1 MLNGVA
7 PRIRRA
13 GFKANVWAVQQK
25 KSRVATTVFAQ
36 QTAGDKPDG
45 MGLMMAMQRKAKL
58 GGAAAG
64 LAIFLLAGVATVEAQ
79 SPPTAQVDI
88 LIKNG
93 HVVDGT
99 GGPWFQANVAITGD
113 KIVYVGRAP
122 VTAKRVIDA
131 SGKVVSPG
139 FIDMHSHSEF
149 GLSLDGRGL
158 SKVTQGITTEVM
170 GEHLSAGPVLGP
182 AVDDPMMVTP
192 PVKRSWT
199 TLGGFFSYLTKKG
212 IGINVAS
219 YIGAGQVRASAM
231 GYQNRQPTPAEMDRI
246 KQLIRQG
253 MEEGAFGLSN
263 GMSYVPNM
271 FFDTAQLIELCK
283 VAASYGGIFTIHI
296 RNVSPGDPRDK
307 GLKEAIEIAKGAH
320 IPVEIFHLGAS
331 AGMDPDDFIRDVQ
344 QARAD
349 GVDITGN
356 SYPYETGWTYLTQSL
371 PAWAQEGDSA
381 AIVARLQ
388 KPDTRTRILAEM
400 KDRDFSTLKVA
411 SVNPDFDGKP
421 LPQIAA
427 EMHVSPQEAL
437 LNILVKMKGE
447 GFQIGLPTGK
457 RAAIVTQMLNNPWM
471 DIGSDGI
478 ALPAGVRTS
487 FGSPHPRS
495 FGSHTRL
502 LSEYV
507 RERHV
512 FTVEEAVRKMTSLP
526 ADRLGLADRGILRQG
541 MKADVVVFD
550 PATVKDMATYE
561 NPARYSQGIDWV
573 LVNGKAVVA
582 DGKPTNALPG
592 HVLHGPG
599 YKPGTP

>member
-1 MLNGVA
+1 M
-7 PRIRRA
+7 
-13 GFKANVWAVQQK
+13 WAVQQK
-25 KSRVATTVFAQ
+25 KSRVATAVFAQ

-45 MGLMMAMQRKAKL
+45 MGLMMATQRRAKL
-58 GGAAAG
+58 GGAA
-64 LAIFLLAGVATVEAQ
+64 TVQAQ
-79 SPPTAQVDI
+79 SPAALQADI
-88 LIKNG
+88 LIQNG
-93 HVVDGT
+93 HVIDGT
-99 GGPWFQANVAITGD
+99 GGPWMQANVAIKGD

-131 SGKVVSPG
+131 SGRIVSPG

-231 GYQNRQPTPAEMDRI
+231 GYQNRQPTQAEMDRI

-271 FFDTAQLIELCK
+271 FFSTAQLIELCK
-283 VAASYGGIFTIHI
+283 VAGSYGGIFTIHI
-296 RNVSPGDPRDK
+296 RNVAPGAPSDT

-344 QARAD
+344 QARAN
-349 GVDITGN
+349 GLDITGN
-356 SYPYETGWTYLTQSL
+356 SYTYETGWTYLTQSL

-388 KPDTRTRILAEM
+388 KPDTRARILAEM

-427 EMHVSPQEAL
+427 EMRVSPQEAL

-507 RERHV
+507 REHHV

-526 ADRLGLADRGILRQG
+526 ANRLGLADRGILRQG

-592 HVLHGPG
+592 QVLHGPG

>member
-1 MLNGVA
+1 MMV
-7 PRIRRA
+7 
-13 GFKANVWAVQQK
+13 
-25 KSRVATTVFAQ
+25 
-36 QTAGDKPDG
+36 KP
-45 MGLMMAMQRKAKL
+45 QNIKL
-58 GGAAAG
+58 GRAAAA
-64 LAIFLLAGVATVEAQ
+64 LALFLLVGTANGGAQ
-79 SPPTAQVDI
+79 VPPANQVDI

-93 HVVDGT
+93 HVIDGT
-99 GGPWFQANVAITGD
+99 GSPWFQADVAITGD

-122 VTAKRVIDA
+122 VKATRIIDA
-131 SGKVVSPG
+131 GGKVISPG
-139 FIDMHSHSEF
+139 FIDMHAHSEF

-158 SKVTQGITTEVM
+158 SKITQGITTEVM
-170 GEHLSAGPVLGP
+170 GEHLSAGPVLGH

-192 PVKRSWT
+192 PVKRTWT
-199 TLGGFFSYLTKKG
+199 TLGGFFSYLSKKG

-231 GYQNRQPTPAEMDRI
+231 GYENRQPTPVEMDRM

-263 GMSYVPNM
+263 GLAYVPNM

-283 VAASYGGIFTIHI
+283 VAAGYGGIFTIHI
-296 RNVSPGDPRDK
+296 RNVAPGDPHDK
-307 GLKEAIEIAKGAH
+307 GLKEAIAIAKGAH

-388 KPDTRTRILAEM
+388 KPDTRARILAEL
-400 KDRDFSTLKVA
+400 KDRDFSHLKVA

-457 RAAIVTQMLNNPWM
+457 RDAIVTKMLNNPWM

-478 ALPAGVRTS
+478 SLPAGVRTS

-495 FGSHTRL
+495 FGSHVRL

-507 RERHV
+507 RVRHV
-512 FTVEEAVRKMTSLP
+512 FTWEEAIRKMTSLP
-526 ADRLGLADRGILRQG
+526 ADRLGLADRGLLRQG
-541 MKADVVVFD
+541 MKADVVVFN
-550 PATVKDMATYE
+550 PATIKDMATYD
-561 NPARYSQGIDWV
+561 NPAQYARGVDWV
-573 LVNGKAVVA
+573 FINGTAVVA

-592 HVLHGPG
+592 RVLHGPG

>member
-1 MLNGVA
+1 MITATQRNKIPGRAVA
-7 PRIRRA
+7 A
-13 GFKANVWAVQQK
+13 L
-25 KSRVATTVFAQ
+25 T
-36 QTAGDKPDG
+36 
-45 MGLMMAMQRKAKL
+45 LL
-58 GGAAAG
+58 
-64 LAIFLLAGVATVEAQ
+64 LLAGAARVDAQTPPADEA
-79 SPPTAQVDI
+79 DI
-88 LIKNG
+88 LIQNG

-99 GGPWFQANVAITGD
+99 GGPWMQENVAIKGD
-113 KIVYVGRAP
+113 TIVYVGRAP
-122 VTAKRVIDA
+122 VKAKKVIDA
-131 SGKVVSPG
+131 TGKIVSPG

-149 GLSLDGRGL
+149 GLALDGRGL

-192 PVKRSWT
+192 PVKRTWT
-199 TLGGFFSYLTKKG
+199 TLGGWFSYLQKKG

-219 YIGAGQVRASAM
+219 YVGAGQVRASAM
-231 GYQNRQPTPAEMDRI
+231 GYQNREPTTSEMDRI
-246 KQLIRQG
+246 KQLIRQA

-271 FFDTAQLIELCK
+271 FFSTAQLIELCK
-283 VAASYGGIFTIHI
+283 VAGEYGGIFTIHI
-296 RNVSPGDPRDK
+296 RNVGPNDPRDK

-320 IPVEIFHLGAS
+320 IPVEIFHHGAS
-331 AGMDPDDFIRDVQ
+331 AGMDPDDFIRDTE

-381 AIVARLQ
+381 AIVARL
-388 KPDTRTRILAEM
+388 KNPTTRARVLAEM
-400 KDRDFSTLKVA
+400 KDRNFATLKVA
-411 SVNPDFDGKP
+411 SVNRDYDGKM
-421 LPQIAA
+421 LTQVAS
-427 EMHVSPQEAL
+427 EMKASPSEAL
-437 LNILVKMKGE
+437 LNILVKQKGE
-447 GFQIGLPTGK
+447 GFQIGVPTGA
-457 RAAIVTQMLNNPWM
+457 RAKIVARMLNNPWV

-478 ALPAGVRTS
+478 ALPADAHTS

-502 LSEYV
+502 LAEYV
-507 RERHV
+507 RNQHL
-512 FTVEEAVRKMTSLP
+512 FTLEEAVRKMTSLP

-550 PATVKDMATYE
+550 AATVQDMATYE
-561 NPARYSQGIDWV
+561 NPAQYSKGIDLV

-592 HVLHGPG
+592 QVLHGPG

>member
-1 MLNGVA
+1 MITATQRSKIPGRAVA
-7 PRIRRA
+7 A
-13 GFKANVWAVQQK
+13 L
-25 KSRVATTVFAQ
+25 T
-36 QTAGDKPDG
+36 
-45 MGLMMAMQRKAKL
+45 LL
-58 GGAAAG
+58 
-64 LAIFLLAGVATVEAQ
+64 LLAGAARVDAQTPPPGEA
-79 SPPTAQVDI
+79 DI
-88 LIKNG
+88 LIQNG

-99 GGPWFQANVAITGD
+99 GGPWMQENVAIKGD
-113 KIVYVGRAP
+113 RIVYVGRAP
-122 VTAKRVIDA
+122 VKAKKVVDA
-131 SGKVVSPG
+131 TGKIVSPG

-149 GLSLDGRGL
+149 GLAMDGRGL

-192 PVKRSWT
+192 PVKRTWT
-199 TLGGFFSYLTKKG
+199 TLGGWFSYLQKKG

-219 YIGAGQVRASAM
+219 YVGAGQVRASAM
-231 GYQNRQPTPAEMDRI
+231 GYQNREPSTAEMGRI
-246 KQLIRQG
+246 KQLIRQA

-271 FFDTAQLIELCK
+271 FFSTAQLIELCK
-283 VAASYGGIFTIHI
+283 VAGEYGGIFTIHI
-296 RNVSPGDPRDK
+296 RNVGPNDPRDK

-320 IPVEIFHLGAS
+320 IPVEIFHHGAS
-331 AGMDPDDFIRDVQ
+331 AGMDPDDFIKDTEL
-344 QARAD
+344 ARAD

-388 KPDTRTRILAEM
+388 KPDTRARILAEM
-400 KDRDFSTLKVA
+400 KDRSFDTLKVA
-411 SVNPDFDGKP
+411 SVNPDYDGKM
-421 LPQIAA
+421 LPQIAK
-427 EMHVSPQEAL
+427 EMHVTPSEAL
-437 LNILVKMKGE
+437 LNILVKQKGE
-447 GFQIGLPTGK
+447 GFQIGVPTGA
-457 RAAIVTQMLNNPWM
+457 RAKIVAQMLNNPWV

-478 ALPAGVRTS
+478 ALPADVHTS
-487 FGSPHPRS
+487 FGAPHPRS

-502 LSEYV
+502 LAEYV
-507 RERHV
+507 RNQHL
-512 FTVEEAVRKMTSLP
+512 FTLEEAVRKMTSLP
-526 ADRLGLADRGILRQG
+526 ANRLGLADRGILRQG

-550 PATVKDMATYE
+550 AATVQDMATYE
-561 NPARYSQGIDWV
+561 NPAQYSKGIDLV

-592 HVLHGPG
+592 QVLRGPG

>member
-1 MLNGVA
+1 MTQ
-7 PRIRRA
+7 RSKI
-13 GFKANVWAVQQK
+13 F
-25 KSRVATTVFAQ
+25 ATTAL
-36 QTAGDKPDG
+36 A
-45 MGLMMAMQRKAKL
+45 LL
-58 GGAAAG
+58 LLAAAD
-64 LAIFLLAGVATVEAQ
+64 AGAQ
-79 SPPTAQVDI
+79 SPPVAQADI

-99 GGPWFQANVAITGD
+99 GGAWFQADVAITGD

-122 VTAKRVIDA
+122 MKAKRVIDA

-149 GLSLDGRGL
+149 GLALDGRGL
-158 SKVTQGITTEVM
+158 SKITQGVTTEVM

-199 TLGGFFSYLTKKG
+199 TLGGWFSYLQKKG
-212 IGINVAS
+212 IGLNVAS
-219 YIGAGQVRASAM
+219 YVGAGQVRASAM
-231 GYQNRQPTPAEMDRI
+231 GYQNRQPTPAEMDKI
-246 KQLIRQG
+246 KQLIRQA

-271 FFDTAQLIELCK
+271 FFSTAQLIELCK
-283 VAASYGGIFTIHI
+283 VAGEYGGIFTIHI
-296 RNVSPGDPRDK
+296 RNVAPGDPRDK
-307 GLKEAIEIAKGAH
+307 GLKEAIAIAKGAH

-331 AGMDPDDFIRDVQ
+331 AGMDPDDFIRDTD

-381 AIVARLQ
+381 AIEARLQ
-388 KPDTRTRILAEM
+388 KPDTRARILTEM
-400 KDRDFSTLKVA
+400 KDRDFSNLKVA
-411 SVNPDFDGKP
+411 SLNPDFDGKL
-421 LPQIAA
+421 LPQIATA
-427 EMHVSPQEAL
+427 MRVSPSEAL

-447 GFQIGLPTGK
+447 GFQIGMPTGK
-457 RAAIVTQMLNNPWM
+457 RAAIVAQMLNNPWM

-478 ALPAGVRTS
+478 ALPAGARTS

-502 LSEYV
+502 LAEYV
-507 RERHV
+507 RKQHV

-526 ADRLGLADRGILRQG
+526 ANRLGLADRGVLREG
-541 MKADVVVFD
+541 LKADVVVFD
-550 PATVKDMATYE
+550 PATVQDMATYE
-561 NPARYSQGIDWV
+561 NPAQYSKGVDWV
-573 LVNGKAVVA
+573 FVNGTAVVA
-582 DGKPTNALPG
+582 NGKPTNALPG
-592 HVLHGPG
+592 RVLRGPG

>member
-1 MLNGVA
+1 MST
-7 PRIRRA
+7 RRM
-13 GFKANVWAVQQK
+13 KN
-25 KSRVATTVFAQ
+25 
-36 QTAGDKPDG
+36 
-45 MGLMMAMQRKAKL
+45 L
-58 GGAAAG
+58 GRAASALALFVLVGAANS
-64 LAIFLLAGVATVEAQ
+64 EAQ
-79 SPPTAQVDI
+79 SPLPAQVDI

-99 GGPWFQANVAITGD
+99 GAPWFQADVAITGD
-113 KIVYVGRAP
+113 RIVYVGRAP
-122 VTAKRVIDA
+122 VKAKRVIDA
-131 SGKVVSPG
+131 GGKVVSPG
-139 FIDMHSHSEF
+139 FIDMHAHSEF
-149 GLSLDGRGL
+149 GLSLDGRAL
-158 SKVTQGITTEVM
+158 SKITQGITTEVM

-199 TLGGFFSYLTKKG
+199 TLGGFFSYLQKKG
-212 IGINVAS
+212 IGLNVAS

-231 GYQNRQPTPAEMDRI
+231 GYENRQPTPAEMDRI

-307 GLKEAIEIAKGAH
+307 GLKEAIAIAKGAH

-388 KPDTRTRILAEM
+388 KPDSRTRILAEM
-400 KDRDFSTLKVA
+400 KGRDFSTLKVA

-427 EMHVSPQEAL
+427 DMHVSPEEAL

-478 ALPAGVRTS
+478 SLPADVRTS

-512 FTVEEAVRKMTSLP
+512 FTLEEAVRKMTSLP

-561 NPARYSQGIDWV
+561 HPAQYSQGIDLV

-582 DGKPTNALPG
+582 NGKPTNALPG
-592 HVLHGPG
+592 QVLRGPG

>member
-1 MLNGVA
+1 MGHMAKPQKKIL
-7 PRIRRA
+7 RRA
-13 GFKANVWAVQQK
+13 AL
-25 KSRVATTVFAQ
+25 
-36 QTAGDKPDG
+36 AG
-45 MGLMMAMQRKAKL
+45 
-58 GGAAAG
+58 
-64 LAIFLLAGVATVEAQ
+64 FLLTGTTSVDAQ
-79 SPPTAQVDI
+79 SPPSTQVDI

-99 GGPWFQANVAITGD
+99 GGSWFHADVAITGD
-113 KIVYVGRAP
+113 RIVYVGRAP
-122 VTAKRVIDA
+122 VKAKRVIDA
-131 SGKVVSPG
+131 VGKVVSPG

-192 PVKRSWT
+192 PVKRTWT
-199 TLGGFFSYLTKKG
+199 TLGGFFSYLQKKG
-212 IGINVAS
+212 IGLNVAS

-231 GYQNRQPTPAEMDRI
+231 GYENRQPTPAEMDKI

-307 GLKEAIEIAKGAH
+307 GLKEAIEIAKGAR

-331 AGMDPDDFIRDVQ
+331 AQMEPDLFIRDVQ

-356 SYPYETGWTYLTQSL
+356 SYPYETGWTYLTQAL

-388 KPDTRTRILAEM
+388 KPDTRSRILAEM

-411 SVNPDFDGKP
+411 SVNPEFDGKR
-421 LPQIAA
+421 LTQIADD
-427 EMHVSPQEAL
+427 MRVSPQEAL
-437 LNILVKMKGE
+437 LNILVNMKGE

-457 RAAIVTQMLNNPWM
+457 RDAIVTQMLNNPWM

-478 ALPAGVRTS
+478 ALPADVRTS

-507 RERHV
+507 RERRV
-512 FTVEEAVRKMTSLP
+512 FTLEEAVRKMTSLP
-526 ADRLGLADRGILRQG
+526 ANRLGLADRGILREG
-541 MKADVVVFD
+541 LKADVVVFD
-550 PATVKDMATYE
+550 PATIKDMATYE
-561 NPARYSQGIDWV
+561 NPAQYSQGVDWV

-592 HVLHGPG
+592 HILRGPG
-599 YKPGTP
+599 YRPGTR

>member
-1 MLNGVA
+1 MATL
-7 PRIRRA
+7 
-13 GFKANVWAVQQK
+13 QK
-25 KSRVATTVFAQ
+25 KN
-36 QTAGDKPDG
+36 
-45 MGLMMAMQRKAKL
+45 L
-58 GGAAAG
+58 GRAA
-64 LAIFLLAGVATVEAQ
+64 LAVFLLAGAVTAEAQ
-79 SPPTAQVDI
+79 SPPSTQVDI

-99 GGPWFQANVAITGD
+99 GGSWFRADVAITGD
-113 KIVYVGRAP
+113 RIVYVGRAP
-122 VTAKRVIDA
+122 VKAKRVIDA
-131 SGKVVSPG
+131 VGKVVSPG

-170 GEHLSAGPVLGP
+170 GEHLSAGPVLGL
-182 AVDDPMMVTP
+182 ATDDPMMVTP
-192 PVKRSWT
+192 PVKRTWT
-199 TLGGFFSYLTKKG
+199 TLGGFFSYLQKKG
-212 IGINVAS
+212 IGLNVAS
-219 YIGAGQVRASAM
+219 YVGAGQVRASAM
-231 GYQNRQPTPAEMDRI
+231 GYENRQPTPAEMNRI

-263 GMSYVPNM
+263 GLSYVPNM

-296 RNVSPGDPRDK
+296 RNVSPGDPRDT
-307 GLKEAIEIAKGAH
+307 GLKEAIEIAKGAR

-331 AGMDPDDFIRDVQ
+331 AQMEPDLFIRDVQ

-356 SYPYETGWTYLTQSL
+356 SYPYETGWTYLTQAL

-388 KPDTRTRILAEM
+388 KPDTRSRILAEM
-400 KDRDFSTLKVA
+400 KDRDFTTLKVA
-411 SVNPDFDGKP
+411 SVNPEFDGKR
-421 LPQIAA
+421 LTQIAD

-437 LNILVKMKGE
+437 LNILVNMKGE

-457 RAAIVTQMLNNPWM
+457 RDAIVTQMLNNPWM

-478 ALPAGVRTS
+478 ALPADVRTS

-512 FTVEEAVRKMTSLP
+512 FSLEEAVRKMTSLP
-526 ADRLGLADRGILRQG
+526 ANRLGLADRGILREG
-541 MKADVVVFD
+541 LKADVVVFD
-550 PATVKDMATYE
+550 PATIKDMATYE
-561 NPARYSQGIDWV
+561 NPAQYSQGVDWV

-592 HVLHGPG
+592 HILRGPG
-599 YKPGTP
+599 YRPGTR

>member
-1 MLNGVA
+1 MGHMAKPQKKIL
-7 PRIRRA
+7 RRA
-13 GFKANVWAVQQK
+13 AL
-25 KSRVATTVFAQ
+25 
-36 QTAGDKPDG
+36 AG
-45 MGLMMAMQRKAKL
+45 
-58 GGAAAG
+58 
-64 LAIFLLAGVATVEAQ
+64 FLLTGTTSVDAQ
-79 SPPTAQVDI
+79 SPPSTQVDI

-99 GGPWFQANVAITGD
+99 GGSWFHADVAITGD
-113 KIVYVGRAP
+113 RIVYVGRAP
-122 VTAKRVIDA
+122 VKAKRVIDA
-131 SGKVVSPG
+131 VGKVVSPG

-192 PVKRSWT
+192 PVKRTWT
-199 TLGGFFSYLTKKG
+199 TLGGFFSYLQKKG
-212 IGINVAS
+212 IGLNVAS

-231 GYQNRQPTPAEMDRI
+231 GYENRQPTPAEMDKI

-307 GLKEAIEIAKGAH
+307 GLKEAIEIAKGAR

-331 AGMDPDDFIRDVQ
+331 AQMEPDLFIRDVQ

-356 SYPYETGWTYLTQSL
+356 SYPYETGWTYLTQAL

-388 KPDTRTRILAEM
+388 KPDTRSRILAEM

-411 SVNPDFDGKP
+411 SVNPEFDGKR
-421 LPQIAA
+421 LTQIADD
-427 EMHVSPQEAL
+427 MRVSPQEAL
-437 LNILVKMKGE
+437 LNILVNMKGE
-447 GFQIGLPTGK
+447 GFQIGIPTGK
-457 RAAIVTQMLNNPWM
+457 RDAIVTQMLNNPWM

-478 ALPAGVRTS
+478 ALPADVRTS

-507 RERHV
+507 RERRV
-512 FTVEEAVRKMTSLP
+512 FTLEEAVRKMTSLP
-526 ADRLGLADRGILRQG
+526 ANRLGLADRGILREG
-541 MKADVVVFD
+541 LKADVVVFD
-550 PATVKDMATYE
+550 PATIKDMATYE
-561 NPARYSQGIDWV
+561 NPAQYSQGVDWV

-592 HVLHGPG
+592 HILRGPG
-599 YKPGTP
+599 YRPGTR

>member
-1 MLNGVA
+1 MG
-7 PRIRRA
+7 
-13 GFKANVWAVQQK
+13 AVM
-25 KSRVATTVFAQ
+25 ATWRTKCLCR
-36 QTAGDKPDG
+36 TAT
-45 MGLMMAMQRKAKL
+45 A
-58 GGAAAG
+58 
-64 LAIFLLAGVATVEAQ
+64 LALFLLVSAENSDAQ
-79 SPPTAQVDI
+79 SPPVAEADI

-99 GGPWFQANVAITGD
+99 GAPWFQADVAITGD
-113 KIVYVGRAP
+113 RIVYVGRAP
-122 VTAKRVIDA
+122 VKAKRVIDA

-149 GLSLDGRGL
+149 GLSLDGRAL
-158 SKVTQGITTEVM
+158 SKITQGITTEVM
-170 GEHLSAGPVLGP
+170 GEHLSAGPVLGH

-199 TLGGFFSYLTKKG
+199 TLGGFFSYLQKKG
-212 IGINVAS
+212 IGLNVAS

-231 GYQNRQPTPAEMDRI
+231 GYENRQPTPAEMDKM

-271 FFDTAQLIELCK
+271 FFNTAQLIELCK
-283 VAASYGGIFTIHI
+283 VAGSYGGIFTIHI
-296 RNVSPGDPRDK
+296 RNVAPGDPHDK

-388 KPDTRTRILAEM
+388 KPDTRARILAEM
-400 KDRDFSTLKVA
+400 KDHDFSTLKVA
-411 SVNPDFDGKP
+411 SENPQFDGKH
-421 LPQIAA
+421 LTQVAA
-427 EMHVSPQEAL
+427 EMHVSPPEAL

-457 RAAIVTQMLNNPWM
+457 RAAIVTRMLNNPWM

-478 ALPAGVRTS
+478 SLPAGVRTS

-502 LSEYV
+502 LAEYV
-507 RERHV
+507 RDQHV
-512 FTVEEAVRKMTSLP
+512 FTLEEAVRKMTSLP

-550 PATVKDMATYE
+550 PATVQDMANYE
-561 NPARYSQGIDWV
+561 NPAQYSKGIAWV
-573 LVNGKAVVA
+573 LVNGTPAVA
-582 DGKPTNALPG
+582 NAKPTDALAG
-592 HVLHGPG
+592 QVLHGPG

>member
-1 MLNGVA
+1 MATL
-7 PRIRRA
+7 
-13 GFKANVWAVQQK
+13 QK
-25 KSRVATTVFAQ
+25 KS
-36 QTAGDKPDG
+36 
-45 MGLMMAMQRKAKL
+45 L
-58 GGAAAG
+58 GRAA
-64 LAIFLLAGVATVEAQ
+64 LAVFLLAGAATAEAQ
-79 SPPTAQVDI
+79 SPPSTQVDI

-99 GGPWFQANVAITGD
+99 GGSWFRADVAITGD
-113 KIVYVGRAP
+113 RIVYVGRAP
-122 VTAKRVIDA
+122 VKAKRVIDA
-131 SGKVVSPG
+131 VGKVVSPG

-192 PVKRSWT
+192 PVKRTWT
-199 TLGGFFSYLTKKG
+199 TLGGFFSYLQKKG
-212 IGINVAS
+212 IGLNVAS
-219 YIGAGQVRASAM
+219 YVGAGQVRASAM
-231 GYQNRQPTPAEMDRI
+231 GYENRQPTPAEMNRI
-246 KQLIRQG
+246 TQLIRQG
-253 MEEGAFGLSN
+253 MEEGAFGLST

-307 GLKEAIEIAKGAH
+307 GLKEAIEIAKGAR

-331 AGMDPDDFIRDVQ
+331 AQMEPDLFIRDVQ

-356 SYPYETGWTYLTQSL
+356 SYPYETGWTYLTQAL

-388 KPDTRTRILAEM
+388 KPDTRSRILAEM

-411 SVNPDFDGKP
+411 SVNPEFDGKR
-421 LPQIAA
+421 LTQIAD

-437 LNILVKMKGE
+437 LNILVNMKGE

-457 RAAIVTQMLNNPWM
+457 RDAIVTQMLNNPWM

-478 ALPAGVRTS
+478 ALPADVRTS

-507 RERHV
+507 RERNV
-512 FTVEEAVRKMTSLP
+512 FTLEEAVRKMTSLP
-526 ADRLGLADRGILRQG
+526 ANRLGLADRGILREG
-541 MKADVVVFD
+541 LKADVVVFD
-550 PATVKDMATYE
+550 PATIKDMATYE
-561 NPARYSQGIDWV
+561 NPAQYSQGVDWV

-592 HVLHGPG
+592 HILRGPG
-599 YKPGTP
+599 YRPGTR

>member
-1 MLNGVA
+1 MATL
-7 PRIRRA
+7 
-13 GFKANVWAVQQK
+13 QK
-25 KSRVATTVFAQ
+25 KS
-36 QTAGDKPDG
+36 
-45 MGLMMAMQRKAKL
+45 L
-58 GGAAAG
+58 GRAA
-64 LAIFLLAGVATVEAQ
+64 LAVFLLAGAATAEAQ
-79 SPPTAQVDI
+79 SPPSTQVDI

-99 GGPWFQANVAITGD
+99 GGSWFRADVAITGD
-113 KIVYVGRAP
+113 RIVYVGRAP
-122 VTAKRVIDA
+122 VKARRVIDA
-131 SGKVVSPG
+131 VGKVVSPG

-182 AVDDPMMVTP
+182 ATDDPMMVTP
-192 PVKRSWT
+192 PVKRTWT
-199 TLGGFFSYLTKKG
+199 TLGGFCSYLQKKG
-212 IGINVAS
+212 IGLNVAS

-231 GYQNRQPTPAEMDRI
+231 GYDNRQPTPADMDRI

-253 MEEGAFGLSN
+253 MEDGAFGLSN

-307 GLKEAIEIAKGAH
+307 GLKEAIEIAKGAR

-331 AGMDPDDFIRDVQ
+331 AQMEPDLFIRDVQ

-371 PAWAQEGDSA
+371 PAWAQEGDAA

-388 KPDTRTRILAEM
+388 KSDTRSRILAEM
-400 KDRDFSTLKVA
+400 KDSDFSTLKVA
-411 SVNPDFDGKP
+411 SVNPEFDGKR
-421 LPQIAA
+421 LTQIAD

-437 LNILVKMKGE
+437 LNILVNMKGE

-457 RAAIVTQMLNNPWM
+457 RAAIVIQMLNNPWM

-478 ALPAGVRTS
+478 ALPADVRTS

-495 FGSHTRL
+495 FGSHARL

-512 FTVEEAVRKMTSLP
+512 FTLEEAVRKMTSLP
-526 ADRLGLADRGILRQG
+526 ANRLGLADRGILREG
-541 MKADVVVFD
+541 LKADVVVFD
-550 PATVKDMATYE
+550 PATIKDMATYE
-561 NPARYSQGIDWV
+561 NPAQYSQGVDWV

-592 HVLHGPG
+592 HILRGPG
-599 YKPGTP
+599 YRPGIR

>member
-1 MLNGVA
+1 MMIA
-7 PRIRRA
+7 KRRKLTLGRA
-13 GFKANVWAVQQK
+13 ATALALFFLMGAVN
-25 KSRVATTVFAQ
+25 S
-36 QTAGDKPDG
+36 D
-45 MGLMMAMQRKAKL
+45 
-58 GGAAAG
+58 
-64 LAIFLLAGVATVEAQ
+64 AQ
-79 SPPTAQVDI
+79 SPPATVVDI

-99 GGPWFQANVAITGD
+99 GGPWFQADVAIAD
-113 KIVYVGRAP
+113 DRIVYVGRAP
-122 VTAKRVIDA
+122 VKAKRVIDA

-149 GLSLDGRGL
+149 GLSLDSHAL
-158 SKVTQGITTEVM
+158 SKITQGITTEVM

-199 TLGGFFSYLTKKG
+199 TLGGFFSYLQHKG
-212 IGINVAS
+212 IGLNVAS
-219 YIGAGQVRASAM
+219 YVGAGQVRASVM
-231 GYQNRQPTPAEMDRI
+231 GYENRQPTPTEMDKM
-246 KQLIRQG
+246 KQLIRQA

-271 FFDTAQLIELCK
+271 FFNTAQLIELCK

-296 RNVSPGDPRDK
+296 RNVAPGDPRDT
-307 GLKEAIEIAKGAH
+307 GLKEAIAIAKGAH
-320 IPVEIFHLGAS
+320 IPAEIFHLGAS

-344 QARAD
+344 QARAE

-388 KPDTRTRILAEM
+388 KPDTRARILEEM
-400 KDRDFSTLKVA
+400 KGHDFSTLKVA
-411 SVNPDFDGKP
+411 SVNPEFDGKP

-427 EMHVSPQEAL
+427 EMHVSPPEAL

-478 ALPAGVRTS
+478 SLPAGVRTS

-507 RERHV
+507 REHHV

-550 PATVKDMATYE
+550 PATVRDMASYQK
-561 NPARYSQGIDWV
+561 PDQYSQGIAWV

-582 DGKPTNALPG
+582 DGKPTHALPG
-592 HVLHGPG
+592 EVLRGPG

>member
-1 MLNGVA
+1 MITATQRSKIPG
-7 PRIRRA
+7 
-13 GFKANVWAVQQK
+13 
-25 KSRVATTVFAQ
+25 RVI
-36 QTAGDKPDG
+36 
-45 MGLMMAMQRKAKL
+45 
-58 GGAAAG
+58 AA
-64 LAIFLLAGVATVEAQ
+64 LTLLLLAGAARVDAQTPPAGEA
-79 SPPTAQVDI
+79 DI
-88 LIKNG
+88 LIQNG

-99 GGPWFQANVAITGD
+99 GGPWMQANVAIKGD

-122 VTAKRVIDA
+122 VKAKKVIDA
-131 SGKVVSPG
+131 TGKIVSPG

-149 GLSLDGRGL
+149 GLSLDGRAL
-158 SKVTQGITTEVM
+158 SKITQGITTEVM

-199 TLGGFFSYLTKKG
+199 TLGGFFSYLQKKG
-212 IGINVAS
+212 IGLNVAS
-219 YIGAGQVRASAM
+219 YVGAGQVRASAM
-231 GYQNRQPTPAEMDRI
+231 GYQNREPSTAEMARI

-271 FFDTAQLIELCK
+271 FFSTAQLIELCK
-283 VAASYGGIFTIHI
+283 VAGEHGGIFTIHI
-296 RNVSPGDPRDK
+296 RNIGPNDPRDK
-307 GLKEAIEIAKGAH
+307 GLKEAIEIAKDAH
-320 IPVEIFHLGAS
+320 IPVEIVHHGAS
-331 AGMDPDDFIRDVQ
+331 AGMDPEDFIRDTD

-388 KPDTRTRILAEM
+388 KPEPRARILAEM
-400 KDRDFSTLKVA
+400 NDRSFDTLKVA
-411 SVNPDFDGKP
+411 SVNPDYDGKM
-421 LPQIAA
+421 LPQIAK
-427 EMHVSPQEAL
+427 EMHVAPSEAL
-437 LNILVKMKGE
+437 LNILVKQKGE
-447 GFQIGLPTGK
+447 GFQIGLPTGA
-457 RAAIVTQMLNNPWM
+457 RAKIVARMLNNPWM

-478 ALPAGVRTS
+478 SLPADVHTS
-487 FGSPHPRS
+487 FGAPHPRS

-502 LSEYV
+502 LAEYV
-507 RERHV
+507 RNQHV
-512 FTVEEAVRKMTSLP
+512 FSLEEAVRKMTSLP
-526 ADRLGLADRGILRQG
+526 ADRLGLADRGVLRQG

-550 PATVKDMATYE
+550 AATVQDMATYE
-561 NPARYSQGIDWV
+561 NPLQYSKGIDVV

-592 HVLHGPG
+592 QVLRGPG
-599 YKPGTP
+599 YKPGAP

>member
-1 MLNGVA
+1 MATL
-7 PRIRRA
+7 
-13 GFKANVWAVQQK
+13 QK
-25 KSRVATTVFAQ
+25 KN
-36 QTAGDKPDG
+36 
-45 MGLMMAMQRKAKL
+45 L
-58 GGAAAG
+58 GRAA
-64 LAIFLLAGVATVEAQ
+64 LAVFLLAGAATAEAQ
-79 SPPTAQVDI
+79 NPPSTQVDI

-99 GGPWFQANVAITGD
+99 GGSWFRADVAITGD
-113 KIVYVGRAP
+113 RIVYVGRAP
-122 VTAKRVIDA
+122 VKARRVIDA
-131 SGKVVSPG
+131 VGKVVSPG

-192 PVKRSWT
+192 PVKRTWT
-199 TLGGFFSYLTKKG
+199 TLGGFFSYLQKKG
-212 IGINVAS
+212 IGLNVAS

-231 GYQNRQPTPAEMDRI
+231 GYENRQPTPAEMNRI

-307 GLKEAIEIAKGAH
+307 GLKEAIEIAKGAR

-331 AGMDPDDFIRDVQ
+331 AQMEPDLFIRDVQ

-371 PAWAQEGDSA
+371 PAWAQEGDAA

-388 KPDTRTRILAEM
+388 KSDTRSRILAEM
-400 KDRDFSTLKVA
+400 KDSDFSTLKVA
-411 SVNPDFDGKP
+411 SVNPEFDGKR
-421 LPQIAA
+421 LTQIAD

-437 LNILVKMKGE
+437 LNILVNMKGE

-457 RAAIVTQMLNNPWM
+457 RDAIVTQMLNNPWM

-478 ALPAGVRTS
+478 ALPADVRTS

-512 FTVEEAVRKMTSLP
+512 FSLEEAVRKMTSLP
-526 ADRLGLADRGILRQG
+526 ANRLGLADRGILREG
-541 MKADVVVFD
+541 LKADVVVFD
-550 PATVKDMATYE
+550 PATIKDMATYE
-561 NPARYSQGIDWV
+561 NPAQYSQGVDWV

-592 HVLHGPG
+592 HILRGPG
-599 YKPGTP
+599 YRPGIR

>member
-1 MLNGVA
+1 MGAMMAKN
-7 PRIRRA
+7 
-13 GFKANVWAVQQK
+13 K
-25 KSRVATTVFAQ
+25 KIG
-36 QTAGDKPDG
+36 QTAA
-45 MGLMMAMQRKAKL
+45 LASL
-58 GGAAAG
+58 LLIGAAH
-64 LAIFLLAGVATVEAQ
+64 VEAQ
-79 SPPTAQVDI
+79 SPTQADI

-99 GGPWFQANVAITGD
+99 GAPWMQADVAITGD
-113 KIVYVGRAP
+113 KIIYVGRAP
-122 VTAKRVIDA
+122 IKAKRVIDA
-131 SGKVVSPG
+131 AGKVVSPG

-149 GLSLDGRGL
+149 GLALDGRAL
-158 SKVTQGITTEVM
+158 SKITQGITTEVM

-199 TLGGFFSYLTKKG
+199 TLGGFFSYLQNKG
-212 IGINVAS
+212 VGLNVAS
-219 YIGAGQVRASAM
+219 YVGAGQVRASVM
-231 GYQNRQPTPAEMDRI
+231 GYENRQPTPAEMDKI
-246 KQLIRQG
+246 KGLIRQG

-271 FFDTAQLIELCK
+271 FFNTAQLIELCK
-283 VAASYGGIFTIHI
+283 VAGSYGGIFTIHI
-296 RNVSPGDPRDK
+296 RNVAPGDPRDK

-371 PAWAQEGDSA
+371 PVWAQEGDSA

-388 KPDTRTRILAEM
+388 NPASRARILDEM
-400 KDRDFSTLKVA
+400 KDRNFAGLKVA
-411 SVNPDFDGKP
+411 SVNPEFDGKL

-427 EMHVSPQEAL
+427 QMHVSPSEAL
-437 LNILVKMKGE
+437 LNILVKQKGE
-447 GFQIGLPTGK
+447 GFQIGMPTGA
-457 RAAIVTQMLNNPWM
+457 RAKIVAQMLNNPWM

-478 ALPAGVRTS
+478 ALPANVRTS

-502 LSEYV
+502 LAEYV
-507 RERHV
+507 REQHL
-512 FTVEEAVRKMTSLP
+512 FTLEEAVRKMTSLP
-526 ADRLGLADRGILRQG
+526 ANRLGLADRGVLRAG

-550 PATVKDMATYE
+550 PATVKDMASYE
-561 NPARYSQGIDWV
+561 NPAQYSQGIDWV

-592 HVLHGPG
+592 RVLRGPG

>member
-1 MLNGVA
+1 M
-7 PRIRRA
+7 I
-13 GFKANVWAVQQK
+13 
-25 KSRVATTVFAQ
+25 T
-36 QTAGDKPDG
+36 
-45 MGLMMAMQRKAKL
+45 AMQRNKIPGRAV
-58 GGAAAG
+58 AA
-64 LAIFLLAGVATVEAQ
+64 LTLLLLAGAAGVDAQTPPAGEA
-79 SPPTAQVDI
+79 DI
-88 LIKNG
+88 LIQNG

-99 GGPWFQANVAITGD
+99 GGPWMQANVAIKGD

-122 VTAKRVIDA
+122 VKAKKVIDA
-131 SGKVVSPG
+131 TGKIVSPG

-149 GLSLDGRGL
+149 GLAMDGRGL

-192 PVKRSWT
+192 PVKRTWT
-199 TLGGFFSYLTKKG
+199 TLGGWFSYLQKKG

-219 YIGAGQVRASAM
+219 YVGAGQVRASAM
-231 GYQNRQPTPAEMDRI
+231 GYQNREPSTAEMGRI
-246 KQLIRQG
+246 KQLIRQA

-271 FFDTAQLIELCK
+271 FFSTAQLIELCK
-283 VAASYGGIFTIHI
+283 VAGEYGGIFTIHI
-296 RNVSPGDPRDK
+296 RNVGPNDPRDK

-320 IPVEIFHLGAS
+320 IPVEIFHHGAS
-331 AGMDPDDFIRDVQ
+331 AGMDPDDFIKDTE

-388 KPDTRTRILAEM
+388 KPDTRARILAEM
-400 KDRDFSTLKVA
+400 KDRSFDTLKVA
-411 SVNPDFDGKP
+411 SVNPEYDGKM
-421 LPQIAA
+421 LPQIAK
-427 EMHVSPQEAL
+427 EMRVTPSEAL
-437 LNILVKMKGE
+437 LNILVKQKGE
-447 GFQIGLPTGK
+447 GFQIGVPTGA
-457 RAAIVTQMLNNPWM
+457 RAKIVARMLNNPWV

-478 ALPAGVRTS
+478 ALPADVHTS
-487 FGSPHPRS
+487 FGAPHPRS

-502 LSEYV
+502 LAEYV
-507 RERHV
+507 RNQHL
-512 FTVEEAVRKMTSLP
+512 FTLEEAVRKMTSLP
-526 ADRLGLADRGILRQG
+526 ANRLGLADRGILRQG

-550 PATVKDMATYE
+550 AATVQDMATYE
-561 NPARYSQGIDWV
+561 NPAQYSKGIDLV

-592 HVLHGPG
+592 QVLRGPG

>member
-1 MLNGVA
+1 MGAVMAAWRNNNHG
-7 PRIRRA
+7 RA
-13 GFKANVWAVQQK
+13 MTALSLLFLTSAANVQ
-25 KSRVATTVFAQ
+25 
-36 QTAGDKPDG
+36 
-45 MGLMMAMQRKAKL
+45 
-58 GGAAAG
+58 
-64 LAIFLLAGVATVEAQ
+64 AQ
-79 SPPTAQVDI
+79 SPPALQADL
-88 LIKNG
+88 LITNG
-93 HVVDGT
+93 RVIDGT
-99 GGPWFQANVAITGD
+99 GGPWMQADVAITGD

-122 VTAKRVIDA
+122 VKAKRVIDA
-131 SGKVVSPG
+131 GGKVVSPG

-149 GLSLDGRGL
+149 GLALDGRGL
-158 SKVTQGITTEVM
+158 SKVTQGVTTEVM

-192 PVKRSWT
+192 PVKRTWT
-199 TLGGFFSYLTKKG
+199 TLGGFFSYLQKKG
-212 IGINVAS
+212 IGPNVAS
-219 YIGAGQVRASAM
+219 YVGAGQVRASAM
-231 GYQNRQPTPAEMDRI
+231 GYENRQPTPAEMAKI

-283 VAASYGGIFTIHI
+283 VAGSYGGIFTIHI
-296 RNVSPGDPRDK
+296 RNVAPGDPRDK
-307 GLKEAIEIAKGAH
+307 GLKEAIAIAKGAH

-331 AGMDPDDFIRDVQ
+331 AGMDPDDFIKDVQ

-388 KPDTRTRILAEM
+388 KPDMRARVLAEM
-400 KDRDFSTLKVA
+400 KDRNFATLKVA
-411 SVNPDFDGKP
+411 SVNLDFDGKM
-421 LPQIAA
+421 LTKIAS
-427 EMHVSPQEAL
+427 EMGVSPQEAL

-447 GFQIGLPTGK
+447 GFQIGLPTGA
-457 RAAIVTQMLNNPWM
+457 RAKIVAQMLNNPWM

-478 ALPAGVRTS
+478 ALPADVQTS

-495 FGSHTRL
+495 FGSSTRL

-507 RERHV
+507 REQHV
-512 FTVEEAVRKMTSLP
+512 FTLEEAVRKMTSLP

-561 NPARYSQGIDWV
+561 NPAQYSQGIAWV

-582 DGKPTNALPG
+582 DGKPTNAVPG
-592 HVLHGPG
+592 QVLRGPG